1 MPEINN
7 YTFSSAVFNV
17 QEDAVINDQVP
28 NATITISPLSG
39 YTATA
44 SDFSVGT
51 PLPDYVQSVV
61 FTQDGDNVLCTVT
74 FLPTATMPSANVT
87 IPLCVIGSADIAE
100 ITIAGTFTANVGA
113 NVTGDTTGSYSDSG
127 AFGETELMLT
137 KTYTADSGYKLTSTG
152 MQVVVGNQNDYSIEQ
167 NPTYDVDGNLTSI
180 AYSAYYTYP
189 NQSVADDRLAIFQV
203 SAQEIFVK
211 PQYVTNYQFPHSA
224 VSGSGATLIY
234 YVYGQE
240 GATFSLNVAAA
251 NGSNFTPANNVTIP
265 TNGIYEV
272 EVEFPNIWGQ
282 SYQSDT
288 YTLTISG
295 DLEPNFSQPTSITVV
310 QSLKIP
316 RLTFT
321 ASTAGSITGFTPVVK
336 ESSAF
341 KDLQNNPQV
350 VEIKWNLTSPNLLVV
365 DQVVGANVLSNTEFN
380 NFEITANATNSATLT
395 VNDTSN
401 LIVGSKFSLN
411 NTDRGLYKYEITAI
425 NSSTEIAVSPNIT
438 AASGLSVN
446 AYTNNGNNVD
456 LNSITLIP
464 KEDGSVDLVTEVA
477 INYYAEDNTTFTF
490 NLDYLISEVPSIACS
505 ASAVSGN
512 AGVTDHMLDLDPA
525 GGLIAF
531 LINAQSL
538 EDKFEII
545 HGTPGSNFFV
555 KKATSSMKAADNFG
569 PFENNFGTE
578 PVNQLPTLTEV
589 NNIDQFIGISSGA
602 VPTRETEF
610 NLDTDFDIV
619 SMTVGTVTYQQV
631 IWWEYTAADYTANPN
646 ASLRV
651 TGPSGTAWNILRL
664 CCPDANCQTFVPSP
678 FGMTAA
684 NSTAGS
690 ACADTS
696 YVNTV
701 YVSYDQFKLGKTVY
715 TDSGLT
721 AGNEF
726 IGDGT
731 SFYGVDD
738 TPDIA
743 IKIDANGVIIDYIH
757 LCITLP

>member
-1 MPEINN
+1 MPTINN
-7 YTFSSAVFNV
+7 YTFSDVQFVVPEDSFISDTQQTAV
-17 QEDAVINDQVP
+17 
-28 NATITISPLSG
+28 ITISPLSG

-44 SDFSVGT
+44 ADFSAAS

-61 FTQDGDNVLCTVT
+61 FTQDSDNVLCTVT
-74 FLPTATMPSANVT
+74 FITDAVMPSSNVT

-100 ITIAGTFTANVGA
+100 ITIAGTFTANVGS
-113 NVTGDTTGSYSDSG
+113 NVTGDTSGSYSDSG

-167 NPTYDVDGNLTSI
+167 APTYDGDGNLTSI
-180 AYSAYYTYP
+180 TYSAYYTYP
-189 NQSVADDRLAIFQV
+189 NESVADDQLAIFQV

-224 VSGSGATLIY
+224 VSGGGATLIY
-234 YVYGQE
+234 YVHGQE
-240 GATFSLNVAAA
+240 GATFSLNVTAV

-265 TNGIYEV
+265 ANGIYAV
-272 EVEFPNIWGQ
+272 EIDFPDLTGQ
-282 SYQSDT
+282 SYESDN

-295 DLEPNFSQPTSITVV
+295 DLEPNFSQPTSVTVV
-310 QSLKIP
+310 QSVKIP
-316 RLTFT
+316 KLTFT
-321 ASTAGSITGFTPVVK
+321 ATTTSGITGFSDVVISNAAFSDLTK
-336 ESSAF
+336 NPKTVEIEWPLTSSDILVALDPDPNDMLTNIAPISF
-341 KDLQNNPQV
+341 ETAAAVSNGSTVTTAQNNDLQV
-350 VEIKWNLTSPNLLVV
+350 GDKFNLYDYT
-365 DQVVGANVLSNTEFN
+365 G
-380 NFEITANATNSATLT
+380 
-395 VNDTSN
+395 
-401 LIVGSKFSLN
+401 
-411 NTDRGLYKYEITAI
+411 RGDLEYEVTAI
-425 NSSTEIAVSPNIT
+425 NSATSFEVTPNIT
-438 AASGLSVN
+438 VGSGVIVSAWRNNGNSVILEN
-446 AYTNNGNNVD
+446 FEIDIDYNTNVATFKANISVDYFSNEDATFTFLLDNILQEIPSITCATQTNNG
-456 LNSITLIP
+456 S
-464 KEDGSVDLVTEVA
+464 
-477 INYYAEDNTTFTF
+477 
-490 NLDYLISEVPSIACS
+490 
-505 ASAVSGN
+505 

-531 LINAQSL
+531 LVNAQSL

-578 PVNQLPTLTEV
+578 TANQLPTSTEV
-589 NNIDQFIGISSGA
+589 NNIDQFIGTSSGT

-619 SMTVGTVTYQQV
+619 SMTVGSVTYQQV

-664 CCPDANCQTFVPSP
+664 CCPDANCQAFVPSP
-678 FGMTAA
+678 FGLTAA
-684 NSTAGS
+684 NSNAAN

-701 YVSYDQFKLGKTVY
+701 YVSYDEFKLGKTVY

-721 AGNEF
+721 TGNEF
-726 IGDGT
+726 VGDGT

-738 TPDIA
+738 TPEIA

-757 LCITLP
+757 LCI